1 MSNGQV
7 AAAFREI
14 YNGFWLR
21 YRDHRNSERDWE
33 RIVEEVSV
41 LLEKYP
47 FPLARNMVLGF
58 LDELEAREKERRKRW
73 Q

>member
-1 MSNGQV
+1 MSNGQI

-21 YRDHRNSERDWE
+21 YRDHRNSEQDFK
-33 RIVEEVSV
+33 RIVEEASG
-41 LLEKYP
+41 LMDRYP
-47 FPLARNMVLGF
+47 FPLARNMVLGL
-58 LDELEAREKERRKRW
+58 LDELTARDRERRRW